1 MSPTM
6 EAQEPPTEQ
15 TTESD
20 KRPLSGWKE
29 GWSPQATGPEAIR
42 MAEEKMELADLGRV
56 ALGFDRAEMRDV
68 HVVKEREDYLSTRHM
83 GVWNVDQNEL
93 ACLAPKSYTVIQ
105 HRYAVECL
113 IEALASLNIRAQA
126 QLKQSRHGVQIDFD
140 FPDSK
145 FELTEVGESF
155 TTGIRVVSDYSQVAG
170 LVIGARVTR
179 QACSNG
185 MVVNDIVKP
194 RRIKYTEEL
203 KITVEGLIDQIV
215 RDIIAGDDKL
225 ANLVSLCMRD
235 SIEWQAV
242 RLLTMALFKERCH
255 IKEILTRIRPNQEG
269 RVTRWGLYNA
279 VTNYA
284 SSSGRRL
291 SPQID
296 AWLQNKA
303 QKILATPIA
312 QLTEEFVSVRE
323 PETV

>member
-1 MSPTM
+1 MCLFG
-6 EAQEPPTEQ
+6 
-15 TTESD
+15 
-20 KRPLSGWKE
+20 RPSFSQRKE
-29 GWSPQATGPEAIR
+29 GLSLEATSPEEAR
-42 MAEEKMELADLGRV
+42 MADEKMELAELGRV
-56 ALGFDRAEMRDV
+56 AMGFDRAEMRDV
-68 HVVKEREDYLSTRHM
+68 HVVKDREDYLSTRHM
-83 GVWNVDQNEL
+83 GVWNVDKNEL
-93 ACLAPKSYTVIQ
+93 ACLAPKSYMVIQ

-113 IEALASLNIRAQA
+113 IEALASLSIRAQA
-126 QLKQSRHGVQIDFD
+126 QLKQSKHGVQIDFD

-179 QACSNG
+179 LACSNG

-194 RRIKYTEEL
+194 KRIKYTEEL

-225 ANLVSLCMRD
+225 ANMVSLCMRD
-235 SIEWQAV
+235 SVEWQAV
-242 RLLTMALFKERCH
+242 RLLTRALFKEKSH
-255 IKEILTRIRPNQEG
+255 VKEILTRIKPNQDG

-312 QLTEEFVSVRE
+312 QLTEEFVSVKG
-323 PETV
+323 